1 MKGTDRGTDGKAE
14 LVFGLTRLAGLPQ
27 EGNSSHS
34 PTWVA
39 SEAKGFVPEDFIER
53 KEVKPIRQ
61 CRRSK
66 LSSDNL

>member
-1 MKGTDRGTDGKAE
+1 MKGTYRKAE

-39 SEAKGFVPEDFIER
+39 SEAKGLYR
-53 KEVKPIRQ
+53 KT
-61 CRRSK
+61 
-66 LSSDNL
+66 SSSEKT